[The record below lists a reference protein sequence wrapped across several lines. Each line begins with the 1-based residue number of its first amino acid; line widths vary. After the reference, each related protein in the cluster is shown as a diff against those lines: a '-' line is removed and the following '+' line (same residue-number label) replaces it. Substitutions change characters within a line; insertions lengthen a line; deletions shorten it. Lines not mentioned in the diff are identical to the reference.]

1 MQSFVV
7 GNVTIDTTLAIAD
20 FPLAGESIQGREVA
34 SGLGGKGCNQA
45 IVMARAGVKTTLI
58 AAVGDDSRGEAIRR
72 LLASEPVEANLC
84 QVLGVASDAALIL
97 SAIGENANI
106 TTSSAA
112 EGLSLKL
119 CDEALAGAKPGDF
132 LVLQG
137 NLTDA
142 TTLALLKIGRSMGMV
157 TAFNPSP
164 LRASMGGMLE
174 WVDILFVNEAET
186 FALAGMA
193 GEAAGG
199 VLLQRGPKQVLL
211 TMGAGGSTL
220 VDGAGVVSVPAT
232 ICPVVDT
239 TGAGDTF
246 MAVALA
252 SAALRC
258 THLDRRA
265 MEDASAASALTVSR
279 MGTQVAFPT
288 AGELAAIMNVAA
300 GD

>member
-20 FPLAGESIQGREVA
+20 FPLAGESIQGQEVA
-34 SGLGGKGCNQA
+34 TGLGGKGCNQA
-45 IVMARAGVKTTLI
+45 IVMARAGVKTTLV
-58 AAVGDDSRGEAIRR
+58 AGLGDDGRGEVIRG
-72 LLASEPVEANLC
+72 LLSAEPVETELC
-84 QVLGVASDAALIL
+84 LITGAASDAALIL
-97 SAIGENANI
+97 SADGENANI

-112 EGLSLKL
+112 EGLTIAL
-119 CDEALAGAKPGDF
+119 CTEALAGAEPGDL

-137 NLTDA
+137 NLSDE
-142 TTLALLKIGRSMGMV
+142 TTLALLQFGREKGLV

-164 LRASMGGMLE
+164 LRASMGSMLA

-186 FALAGMA
+186 LALAGVA
-193 GEAAGG
+193 GEAAGR
-199 VLLQRGPKQVLL
+199 VLMERGPKQVLL
-211 TMGAGGSTL
+211 TMGGAGSML
-220 VDGAGVVSVPAT
+220 VDDTGVVVVPAVP
-232 ICPVVDT
+232 CPVVDT

-252 SAALRC
+252 SAALRG
-258 THLDRRA
+258 TRLDRRA

-288 AGELAAIMNVAA
+288 AGELAAILA
-300 GD
+300 GATGE